1 MVKAA
6 CQQTLGEA
14 SLGNSIPQALGDKSV
29 CSSGVE
35 ALGLCSRGILLRRHR
50 PKTMNLRKGLSG
62 LMVQRFRVQHY
73 G

>member
-35 ALGLCSRGILLRRHR
+35 ALGLCSRGILLR
-50 PKTMNLRKGLSG
+50 
-62 LMVQRFRVQHY
+62 
-73 G
+73 